1 VELNYHSDASHHV
14 IKLQDENKHDIM
26 MFVYDFLPNLNLPGP
41 LLSEAAD
48 YINTNA
54 EGVFLW
60 VYVVKAELLRRR
72 ATGHNDKQIMHC
84 LKCLP
89 IEMVQFYELML
100 NRLEMDATQSD
111 ILDGLM
117 IFRFVLF
124 AIRPLTV
131 AELQHILAVSS
142 DLDILFELP
151 LPEIDKY
158 QINEFET
165 RIMHCGGGFLEIK
178 GTHF

>member
-1 VELNYHSDASHHV
+1 
-14 IKLQDENKHDIM
+14 
-26 MFVYDFLPNLNLPGP
+26 
-41 LLSEAAD
+41 
-48 YINTNA
+48 
-54 EGVFLW
+54 
-60 VYVVKAELLRRR
+60 
-72 ATGHNDKQIMHC
+72 
-84 LKCLP
+84 
-89 IEMVQFYELML
+89 
-100 NRLEMDATQSD
+100 
-111 ILDGLM
+111 M